1 MATIDNY
8 HNSFPTSLQRV
19 QEIARQN
26 LPENPTSDDILSTQV
41 QVFQADL
48 TKEDQVRDVLS
59 KFGHGGLWGVVHIAA
74 YKAVGESNVIPLKY
88 YENNV
93 VATMILARVMEE
105 FGCYRLVYSSSA
117 TVYGI
122 PPIVPIPEVTKLDA
136 KSPYGRS
143 KVMSE
148 TILSDLCRSQPDTWR
163 IISLRYFNPAGAHP
177 SGLIGE
183 EPRGRP
189 GNLLP
194 LLAHMAVG
202 RIKEDTLLVFGKDYP
217 THDGTCV
224 RDYLHVC
231 DLADG
236 HLYALEAL
244 EDGSTVFKHPDGV
257 GIDVNE
263 KEGEGKFRAFNLGGG
278 HGSSVFDIVEAMRKA
293 TGFDYKTKV
302 VGRRAGDVPDLTADP
317 TLAQKILGFQAKQDL
332 ETMCR
337 DLWNWQTKNPNGY
350 ADAA

>member
-1 MATIDNY
+1 MANHFITILQVRF
-8 HNSFPTSLQRV
+8 HKLSLSSF
-19 QEIARQN
+19 
-26 LPENPTSDDILSTQV
+26 SDD
-41 QVFQADL
+41 
-48 TKEDQVRDVLS
+48 
-59 KFGHGGLWGVVHIAA
+59 
-74 YKAVGESNVIPLKY
+74 
-88 YENNV
+88 
-93 VATMILARVMEE
+93 
-105 FGCYRLVYSSSA
+105 
-117 TVYGI
+117 
-122 PPIVPIPEVTKLDA
+122 LD
-136 KSPYGRS
+136 S
-143 KVMSE
+143 
-148 TILSDLCRSQPDTWR
+148 
-163 IISLRYFNPAGAHP
+163 PAGAHP

-302 VGRRAGDVPDLTADP
+302 VGRR
-317 TLAQKILGFQAKQDL
+317 
-332 ETMCR
+332 
-337 DLWNWQTKNPNGY
+337 
-350 ADAA
+350 